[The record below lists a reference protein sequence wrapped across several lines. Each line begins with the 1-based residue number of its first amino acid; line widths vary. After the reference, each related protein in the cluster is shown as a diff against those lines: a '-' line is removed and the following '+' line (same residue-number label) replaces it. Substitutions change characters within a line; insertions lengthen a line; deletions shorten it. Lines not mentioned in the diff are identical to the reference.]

1 MKKHEY
7 TQRVRLAPARELKA
21 YIVLEHQ
28 LDLLSQGS
36 PASLMLNFSLFF
48 LAVSITAFGTLYTAP
63 PTVDRV
69 YYIFVILALVTL
81 IAGMVTGALWFFQH
95 KSSSQLIYEIKA
107 QMPPNPPVQ
116 QLPIRELDDDEPVE
130 GVLRSSEEEE
140 DQSA

>member
-1 MKKHEY
+1 
-7 TQRVRLAPARELKA
+7 
-21 YIVLEHQ
+21 
-28 LDLLSQGS
+28 
-36 PASLMLNFSLFF
+36 

-63 PTVDRV
+63 PTVDRI

-95 KSSSQLIYEIKA
+95 KSSSRLIYEIKA

-116 QLPIRELDDDEPVE
+116 QLPIRELDDEVPVE

-140 DQSA
+140 EQSA